1 MKIWLLLVLVSFILV
16 AGFKYLGYQQHLNES
31 TVEKERLT
39 SVLSRARVTETSEL
53 KVIKPAAKLTTNNDF
68 KTFYPNSMNTLND
81 EQQKMPAF
89 QSKSEADTELA
100 LSHFFASH
108 PTSSSFIFERIQ
120 CEQQQCEL
128 MGEYYG
134 SESELTEVVT
144 ALEQEPWWHYMS
156 PTLTTTA
163 AEKGVKITMLFL
175 SQSAGAGKRNNTQP
189 RAD

>member
-1 MKIWLLLVLVSFILV
+1 MKIWLLLALISFILV

-31 TVEKERLT
+31 NVEKARLS

-53 KVIKPAAKLTTNNDF
+53 KVIKPASKLTTNNDV
-68 KTFYPNSMNTLND
+68 KTLNPDSITTLND
-81 EQQKMPAF
+81 EQEKQSAF
-89 QSKSEADTELA
+89 QYESEAETEIA

-108 PTSSSFIFERIQ
+108 PTSTSFIFERIQ
-120 CEQQQCEL
+120 CEQQQCVL
-128 MGEYYG
+128 TGEYYG
-134 SESELTEVVT
+134 SESELTEVVN

-175 SQSAGAGKRNNTQP
+175 SQSADADKRNNTQP
-189 RAD
+189 TAG